1 MIVKHMNLMQKGIY
15 LMEKNKNPKPDEAS
29 TSGKYSEF
37 DYDYLNTAASR
48 QEMTGLI
55 PSGLQDDEI
64 DSYMEI
70 YPFLGPLSK
79 K

>member
-1 MIVKHMNLMQKGIY
+1 
-15 LMEKNKNPKPDEAS
+15 MEKNPKSKPDDISA
-29 TSGKYSEF
+29 SGKYSEF
-37 DYDYLNTAASR
+37 DYEYLNTAASR

-64 DSYMEI
+64 DSYMDI